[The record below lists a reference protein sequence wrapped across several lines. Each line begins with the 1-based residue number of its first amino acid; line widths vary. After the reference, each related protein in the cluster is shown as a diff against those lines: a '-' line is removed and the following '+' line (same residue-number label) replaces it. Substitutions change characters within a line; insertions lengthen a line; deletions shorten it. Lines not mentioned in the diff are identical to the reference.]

1 MEKYTFVLILFFC
14 SLFEINGYN
23 YEYIKCG
30 LINNNTDDEQV
41 CKNLLKGTVSSGL
54 FYSCSSFEGKPVKHE
69 FNKACCNMKC
79 MLGKGELVLNQYSG
93 KCYFDVYKSNEE
105 FLIISMYFDQFSS
118 DFNKAIDKID
128 NNFFYNK
135 EEGIFKGNKI
145 LCSDWNMCDYS
156 CKFNTKEDLLNGLS
170 YLMEGKFIYSY
181 GGGHSSKGPTKCL
194 IQNSNNKIIDDS
206 NIIGFD
212 CSYLV
217 MFLLYNSSSHLYNL
231 DMIKTNAQGLY
242 KFVKNK
248 KILKNS
254 DDSIENGN
262 VLFYGKDEN
271 SIHHVTIALENGKMI
286 EAYGHDSNGNGL
298 PIQIVNIRT
307 QDLFAVGNFL
317 GKESECNSGNYILY
331 NKFSLIIML
340 IILFL

>member
-1 MEKYTFVLILFFC
+1 MI
-14 SLFEINGYN
+14 
-23 YEYIKCG
+23 
-30 LINNNTDDEQV
+30 
-41 CKNLLKGTVSSGL
+41 
-54 FYSCSSFEGKPVKHE
+54 
-69 FNKACCNMKC
+69 
-79 MLGKGELVLNQYSG
+79 
-93 KCYFDVYKSNEE
+93 
-105 FLIISMYFDQFSS
+105 
-118 DFNKAIDKID
+118 KID
-128 NNFFYNK
+128 DNFFIT
-135 EEGIFKGNKI
+135 IFKGNKI
-145 LCSDWNMCDYS
+145 LCSDLAYCDYS
-156 CKFNTKEDLLNGLS
+156 FIFNTKEDLLNGLV

-298 PIQIVNIRT
+298 PIQIVISEHKIYLLSEIFLEKNMNVIVET
-307 QDLFAVGNFL
+307 IFYIINFH
-317 GKESECNSGNYILY
+317 
-331 NKFSLIIML
+331 
-340 IILFL
+340 